1 MPDTLSLSA
10 GVSLGLLAGIVSGV
24 CYLFANGLTRPLDE
38 RKEYRKRCVAPKENN
53 ICIRCGGDQLGG
65 PVPCICLEHR
75 PVKFESGAWCLRQ
88 AQRALSLMPW
98 AFSTDRLEQIDEE
111 ECEGPSSSEGRGD
124 LHNVREFLEAISA
137 RLSGGPLEGTRVAP
151 LYDHPAYLPQHHS
164 GPSHSHTLGASG
176 AHAQLKRLVARVV
189 EEAAALPAL
198 AQYAAEPQTPTESS
212 TYEDLLATAILN
224 KVIERYQTE
233 NGSGGRSS
241 GIHSASASPSPSD
254 RSSPRSLHSRATRD
268 ITPPR
273 EDDASDWEEG
283 DATEGALEV
292 PRRVLFPEFGGDIV
306 HARDND
312 YREFDEVSGSDITA
326 VDGSWEENWLF
337 QKKKIKNIQSAPVP
351 MLVPNSNT
359 QYRALIGDR
368 DADDTTDLSDN
379 ASDAEDQDIEYKSD
393 VKKVLDSK
401 HVIGGKPKVEE
412 VLDFEPDSLTII
424 GEPQNVEEAYNKRV
438 ISEDTVDF
446 KPPDINI
453 ATGNNSPITIKDDDK
468 NNHDSI
474 LLLDIDSGPLSKT
487 EFNLKE
493 EIHRT
498 MMNGHANYSEDN
510 NINGN
515 LSEETDDPKALGAYN
530 KGTANTLSRF
540 EREKDYEE
548 TVTLPV
554 QRYADSLRRKHFEEP
569 QQCST
574 PKTEENDLIPGSIAY
589 RERKKWLNYVDMPNN
604 PYSPEAIKK
613 RLSAKSTSSLFDTLT
628 TNKDRDSD
636 KLSSSEDVSKPKV
649 EESRNNSTKEIVGKR
664 QLKTSMSVD
673 EVILNERRS
682 MSPSPKVLRNVLSED
697 LPQYKRYGRDYYI
710 KEARSS
716 SGERKYKSSISGASS
731 LSSSINKSTSLDN
744 FEREFASP
752 GLLIQQFNTIATNQQ
767 YTTFENTNQEQ
778 ISITTMPSEYNKE
791 IIIDYEDANEHTL
804 FTKPTYTVDDTDQ
817 KFEEILQTAY
827 TIDKA
832 LHPHKINDEAEKSP
846 TSFENSL
853 SSSSVED
860 SIKIYN
866 VQTGEIVK
874 CTPEDKIS
882 KRYAADTN
890 DNINIPDKN
899 SVGTIDRLSESE
911 NSDVTEPE
919 EIDSFKKT
927 PVKSEIDDLPVEL
940 PNVKELAKKFVSM
953 ESLHEPV
960 KVPQPVL
967 KRHKSKENIFSSD
980 YKEKP
985 GNKLQYMHSLTAR
998 SISKEFREE
1007 LKLSMPTPHQHPG
1020 GSKDIPEGE
1029 EVTRESS
1036 RPGSPVPEP
1045 GTIKSKL
1052 AFFESLKSK
1061 FSSK

>member
-24 CYLFANGLTRPLDE
+24 CYLFANGLTRPGDE
-38 RKEYRKRCVAPKENN
+38 REESRKRCIAPKEN

-65 PVPCICLEHR
+65 PVPCICLEQR
-75 PVKFESGAWCLRQ
+75 QVKFESGAWFLRQ

-98 AFSTDRLEQIDEE
+98 TFSTDRLEQIDEE

-151 LYDHPAYLPQHHS
+151 LYDHPAYVSMFERHHAAIRDTLAALTTALRDALKHLPQHHS
-164 GPSHSHTLGASG
+164 GPSHGHALGASG

-198 AQYAAEPQTPTESS
+198 ARYAAEPQTPTEAS

-292 PRRVLFPEFGGDIV
+292 PRRVPFPEFGGDIV
-306 HARDND
+306 HATDND

-379 ASDAEDQDIEYKSD
+379 GSDAEDQDIEYKSD

-424 GEPQNVEEAYNKRV
+424 DEPQNAEEAYNERI

-453 ATGNNSPITIKDDDK
+453 ATNNNSGIIINEDHE

-474 LLLDIDSGPLSKT
+474 LLLDIDSGPISKT

-515 LSEETDDPKALGAYN
+515 LSEETDDPKPLAAYN
-530 KGTANTLSRF
+530 KGTTNTLGRF

-548 TVTLPV
+548 TVTVPV

-574 PKTEENDLIPGSIAY
+574 PKTEENELIPGSIAY

-628 TNKDRDSD
+628 TNKDRDCD
-636 KLSSSEDVSKPKV
+636 KLSSSEDVSKPQV

-673 EVILNERRS
+673 EVIINERRS

-716 SGERKYKSSISGASS
+716 SGERKYKGSISGASS

-752 GLLIQQFNTIATNQQ
+752 VSASSSLSDLEAAALHQSLTRVVLSPRHASPNFAINPI
-767 YTTFENTNQEQ
+767 FENPDKDTSDRIDEPK
-778 ISITTMPSEYNKE
+778 TTPSFTHIDGDN
-791 IIIDYEDANEHTL
+791 DYEERDDNLRLKIPQKPEITEDL
-804 FTKPTYTVDDTDQ
+804 FETYTDVRRSGTLRSDD
-817 KFEEILQTAY
+817 FY
-827 TIDKA
+827 VR
-832 LHPHKINDEAEKSP
+832 P
-846 TSFENSL
+846 
-853 SSSSVED
+853 
-860 SIKIYN
+860 
-866 VQTGEIVK
+866 
-874 CTPEDKIS
+874 
-882 KRYAADTN
+882 KRRAGLNFT
-890 DNINIPDKN
+890 
-899 SVGTIDRLSESE
+899 
-911 NSDVTEPE
+911 
-919 EIDSFKKT
+919 F
-927 PVKSEIDDLPVEL
+927 
-940 PNVKELAKKFVSM
+940 
-953 ESLHEPV
+953 
-960 KVPQPVL
+960 
-967 KRHKSKENIFSSD
+967 
-980 YKEKP
+980 
-985 GNKLQYMHSLTAR
+985 
-998 SISKEFREE
+998 
-1007 LKLSMPTPHQHPG
+1007 G
-1020 GSKDIPEGE
+1020 GSVRD
-1029 EVTRESS
+1029 
-1036 RPGSPVPEP
+1036 
-1045 GTIKSKL
+1045 
-1052 AFFESLKSK
+1052 F
-1061 FSSK
+1061 